1 MKKEVDFSDWK
12 ELKPSQFAQIQDPP
26 VSSSHIRKLCREGK
40 IEGAYKIINK
50 YWIIPREAKINA

>member
-1 MKKEVDFSDWK
+1 MKKEVDFSDWE

-26 VSSSHIRKLCREGK
+26 VSQIRKLCREGK
-40 IEGAYKIINK
+40 IEGAYKSINK